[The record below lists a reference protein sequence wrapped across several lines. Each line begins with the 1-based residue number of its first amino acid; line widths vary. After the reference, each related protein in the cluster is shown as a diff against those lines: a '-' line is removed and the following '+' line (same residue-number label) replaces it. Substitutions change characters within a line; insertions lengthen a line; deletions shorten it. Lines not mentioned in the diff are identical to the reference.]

1 MKVGDRLLYDQN
13 NNMSIDSGVTL
24 PPLGGVITEI
34 NESVNYI
41 VEWDNGRKLT
51 YDIQTFVLLNSN
63 GVIKKDL
70 QTVREDKINQILND

>member
-70 QTVREDKINQILND
+70 QTVREDKINQILK